1 MKTEGGKEAFSDLT
15 FQGFGCSSPFTESFD
30 FCLLRP
36 TCGNFR
42 TCLKVEFAMYVV
54 DTAGKCNV
62 IQQTQ
67 ARNTEYERDLSSYFM
82 QSKVYLSAGG

>member
-1 MKTEGGKEAFSDLT
+1 
-15 FQGFGCSSPFTESFD
+15 
-30 FCLLRP
+30 
-36 TCGNFR
+36 
-42 TCLKVEFAMYVV
+42 MYVV
-54 DTAGKCNV
+54 DTAGKCSV